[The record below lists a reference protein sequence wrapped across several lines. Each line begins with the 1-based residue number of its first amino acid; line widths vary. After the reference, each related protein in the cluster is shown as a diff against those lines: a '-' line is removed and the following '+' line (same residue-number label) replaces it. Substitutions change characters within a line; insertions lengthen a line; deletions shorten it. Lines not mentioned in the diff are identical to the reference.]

1 MSVSEPLHEVKL
13 RYQGIDM
20 LRSVKYLLWDLDGT
34 LYRSDPDLLNAIQRE
49 IYMRMATVLS
59 IPYQEAKKRFL
70 TVYARLGGA
79 TATVVELGLDRS
91 LIQEAVDSVDKGKY
105 VKPDPKLRDMFESE
119 LRTFNHIIVTNT
131 SREGTVRT
139 LEVLGLSQQIFQG
152 IVTADDVLRPKPD
165 VEPYLK
171 ALEIT
176 GGPVHEHVSI
186 GDREKVDILPAKR
199 LGMKTILVW
208 GTSEAADASV
218 PTVYDVPKVLHRI
231 SQI

>member
-1 MSVSEPLHEVKL
+1 
-13 RYQGIDM
+13 
-20 LRSVKYLLWDLDGT
+20 
-34 LYRSDPDLLNAIQRE
+34 
-49 IYMRMATVLS
+49 
-59 IPYQEAKKRFL
+59 
-70 TVYARLGGA
+70 
-79 TATVVELGLDRS
+79 
-91 LIQEAVDSVDKGKY
+91 
-105 VKPDPKLRDMFESE
+105 
-119 LRTFNHIIVTNT
+119 
-131 SREGTVRT
+131 
-139 LEVLGLSQQIFQG
+139 LSQQIFQG
-152 IVTADDVLRPKPD
+152 IVTADDVLRAKPD

-218 PTVYDVPKVLHRI
+218 PTVYDVPKVLRRI